1 MSEKVNKPKDTDFIE
16 LEKSDFKKKSNFL
29 KSSLKYMIIFFI
41 FFSVGF
47 YSQEFLKKKYFSD
60 TRNIEGSSESM
71 TEGFINENI
80 EKKNEELTQIDE
92 LVNLN
97 KKMILNIEKKYNSLN
112 TNLKNLDQVVEE
124 LRYFNPKNDFLKD
137 YRKITILVSFMILKE
152 NFLERKS
159 FGDEISKIANLFPND
174 FYLQKNLGF
183 LETLDL
189 ENLKNNN
196 YLLQQLNLKI
206 DSYDNDLDD
215 LFDKIEK
222 HSITDSENIF
232 KSKEEFLNYIKEI
245 FKATFKVTK
254 YEDQEYLIGN
264 KNPENI
270 KKILL
275 SAKEFLLLDNLNESI
290 SILEDSEI
298 NNSQFEEWLFEANKI
313 KQANS
318 NFSELEQQILQ
329 LLGKSFD

>member
-47 YSQEFLKKKYFSD
+47 YSQDFLKKKYFSD